1 MKVTRRL
8 AAATRPLV
16 SVEIIPPRRGGD
28 VTRLEAAVASLLPF
42 DPAFID
48 ITSHAAHEEAA
59 PDGSSRRVRRKA
71 PGTFGLCA
79 AIRYRY
85 GVDPVPHVL
94 CNGFTAEETEDALI
108 ELDYLGVENLM
119 CLRGDGPRRVVADR
133 TSHTHATDLV
143 AQVAAMNRGEF
154 LDGLVA
160 ESRTDFCIGVSA
172 YPEGHAES
180 PSLEHDIEVL
190 RRKQDLGADYA
201 VTQLFLDTDRYLAF
215 VDRARQAGITIPI
228 LPGIKILTSAR
239 QVETVPRAFGVHI
252 PDALSEAI
260 TSAGSPE
267 AERRAGVDWALGMT
281 QRLFAA
287 GAPLVHYYV
296 MQDTGPLVDLLGRLG
311 RA

>member
-1 MKVTRRL
+1 MKVTERL

-28 VTRLEAAVASLLPF
+28 VARLEAAVASLLPY

-59 PDGSSRRVRRKA
+59 PDGSSHRARRKA

-133 TSHTHATDLV
+133 TSHTHASDLV

-172 YPEGHAES
+172 YPEGHVES
-180 PSLEHDIEVL
+180 RSLEHDIEVL
-190 RRKQDLGADYA
+190 RRKQDLGASYA
-201 VTQLFLDTDRYLAF
+201 VTQLFFDVATFTGF
-215 VDRARQAGITIPI
+215 VDRARAAGITIPI
-228 LPGIKILTSAR
+228 LPGLKILTSAR
-239 QVETVPRAFGVHI
+239 QLETVPRVFGVHV
-252 PDALSEAI
+252 PDALAAAVSGA
-260 TSAGSPE
+260 SDAD
-267 AERRAGVDWALGMT
+267 AQRRAGVEWALAMT
-281 QRLFAA
+281 EELFA
-287 GAPLVHYYV
+287 GGSPLVHYYV
-296 MQDTGPLVDLLGRLG
+296 MQDTGPLVDLLDRLG

>member
-1 MKVTRRL
+1 MKVTDRL

-28 VTRLEAAVASLLPF
+28 VSRLEAAVTSLLPY

-48 ITSHAAHEEAA
+48 ITSHAAQEESA
-59 PDGSSRRVRRKA
+59 PDGSPRRVRRKA

-119 CLRGDGPRRVVADR
+119 CLRGDGPRRTIPDR
-133 TSHTHATDLV
+133 TSHEHATDLV

-172 YPEGHAES
+172 YPEGYVES
-180 PSLEHDIEVL
+180 PSLDHDIEVL
-190 RRKQDLGADYA
+190 RRKQDLGASYA
-201 VTQLFLDTDRYLAF
+201 VTQLFFDVAVFTDF
-215 VDRARQAGITIPI
+215 VARAREAGVTIPI

-239 QVETVPRAFGVHI
+239 QLETVPRVFGVRI
-252 PDALSEAI
+252 PGGLADAVSSAPDPDAQ
-260 TSAGSPE
+260 
-267 AERRAGVDWALGMT
+267 RRAGVDWALAMT
-281 QRLFAA
+281 EQLFDD
-287 GAPLVHYYV
+287 GSPLVHYYV
-296 MQDTGPLVDLLGRLG
+296 MQDTGPLVDLLDRLG
-311 RA
+311 RG